1 MQGRRQRLRVDE
13 QTSDASHRVLA
24 MSPTASAKSEGARL
38 LRIQALSTELDA
50 QRQFVVDRGR
60 TQETKASFVLVA
72 VGLVAGIS
80 SPRLADSPFW
90 AMGLLPIAIALVSAT
105 MAVLVLW
112 PRSVKVVHAES
123 LILKWVDSTEA
134 QEALEDYLLESKK
147 DEIKS
152 RDEKYEKGTPHLR
165 WAFWLLLVSV
175 GVLFIVEIVNGFFP
189 SQPGVTP

>member
-1 MQGRRQRLRVDE
+1 MQRLRGGE

-24 MSPTASAKSEGARL
+24 MSPTATAQPESARL

-50 QRQFVVDRGR
+50 QRQFVVDRGK

-90 AMGLLPIAIALVSAT
+90 AIGLLPIAIALVSAT

-112 PRSVKVVHAES
+112 PRSVKVVHAEN
-123 LILKWVDSTEA
+123 LILKWVDSTET

-152 RDEKYEKGTPHLR
+152 RDEKYEKATPHLK

-175 GVLFIVEIVNGFFP
+175 GVLFIVEIVNGFIQ